1 MLTEIDEPIEA
12 GVVFRKNA
20 VRPVWFFWK
29 GRKYSVKEVSYC
41 WKEKV
46 GDGVIHY
53 FSVFDGINTFELQYD
68 SKLLSWKLGKVTGD

>member
-1 MLTEIDEPIEA
+1 MLTEIDEPIEV

-29 GRKYSVKEVSYC
+29 GRKYSLTELTYC

-46 GDGVIHY
+46 GDTMIHY
-53 FSVFDGINTFELQYD
+53 FSVFDGANTFELCYD